1 VGIKVI
7 VLYVDKYIPMYERLD
22 IKDAI
27 YNEEIPL
34 IDIRRMKYSTIDI
47 VTCVM
52 KLILNLG

>member
-1 VGIKVI
+1 
-7 VLYVDKYIPMYERLD
+7 MYERLD
-22 IKDAI
+22 IKDAT
-27 YNEEIPL
+27 YNEDIPL